1 MTEPADVPEMTD
13 AATPAL
19 RDARRA
25 WILGGALLTAYAV
38 MVLVLGGYPG
48 LIPGAAGGVLLDLL
62 WAAALLVL
70 ALGVRRAGSVVAR
83 RPLGVV
89 ALAVAAAVPFASML
103 LWTVVPPDPRDNA
116 GIVMLGQ
123 GLMVLSLAALVVAG
137 VVIGRA
143 GAVPPR
149 VRWLPLIVIAVAAA
163 AQIAVQIV
171 VVAAGTN
178 LAQPELVV
186 LVMGAPMLGTLGA
199 LLLGILT
206 IVFAPRDEPRRDG
219 PVQVYPPAR

>member
-1 MTEPADVPEMTD
+1 
-13 AATPAL
+13 
-19 RDARRA
+19 
-25 WILGGALLTAYAV
+25 

-123 GLMVLSLAALVVAG
+123 GLMVLSLAALHESDLAPPLRTARIVGPSIERTVYLARADNRPQTKAARET
-137 VVIGRA
+137 GR
-143 GAVPPR
+143 
-149 VRWLPLIVIAVAAA
+149 L
-163 AQIAVQIV
+163 
-171 VVAAGTN
+171 AAG
-178 LAQPELVV
+178 
-186 LVMGAPMLGTLGA
+186 
-199 LLLGILT
+199 ILR
-206 IVFAPRDEPRRDG
+206 AEASRDWWHAT
-219 PVQVYPPAR
+219 PVE